1 MKRFL
6 MTIGLT
12 CVFAAS
18 AVGGEI
24 PSVPLAPPPPEDE
37 AQITNTPS
45 PGDVPSVGYTNETSD
60 ATLSLVQMM
69 IGLVM

>member
-12 CVFAAS
+12 CVFAAA

-24 PSVPLAPPPPEDE
+24 PSVPIAPPPPEDE
-37 AQITNTPS
+37 AQITSTTS
-45 PGDVPSVGYTNETSD
+45 PGEVPSVGYTSEMSEAGLN
-60 ATLSLVQMM
+60 LIQMM
-69 IGLVM
+69 VGLVV

>member
-6 MTIGLT
+6 TTIGLT

-37 AQITNTPS
+37 AQITSTTS
-45 PGDVPSVGYTNETSD
+45 PGEVPSVGYTSEISD
-60 ATLSLVQMM
+60 ATLNLIQIMLGV
-69 IGLVM
+69 IV